1 MKIKQIELSGFKS
14 FADKAL
20 FSFAGGISCIVGPN
34 GCGKSNLVDAFRWVM
49 GEQSVKSLRSD
60 RMEEI
65 IFQGSSSKKQKGL
78 AEVSLTILKIDDDET
93 ESNETTKETI
103 KNIQHKDE
111 IILTRRLF
119 RSGESEY
126 LLNRR
131 QCRLKHIRD
140 ILLEAGIDPKSYSIF
155 DHIRVSEIINTKP
168 HEKRFILEE
177 IAGVIKYK
185 IKKTE
190 AISKLDSSRQNLLR
204 INDISYEVRKQL
216 NSLERQVKKAQRY
229 KKLSDELKNLEL
241 RIAKKQYSEQI
252 SAARVLQGDIEKLM
266 INESLK
272 RAEYST
278 IENITEVN
286 RLEIISKE
294 NDLSIIEDE
303 LNEILKIISQSER
316 NMAVL
321 KTLIDNKNTD
331 ISRINLQMQTAQI
344 KKAELEKKLSEI
356 KRNEDI
362 LKSKIEG
369 ILNDLKEK
377 KNLLKDSEMAL
388 SEKESAME
396 AKRKDLFRLADLI
409 SIKRNEYNKISSSLE
424 NIKYRESLS
433 DKDIHSLEGSIS
445 SAEAAIVGLEKSL
458 AVMGNELK
466 KLQAEKESNQTYEA
480 QLQQDIEDKK
490 LLLYKEKEDIA
501 SNLARLKSLSELIAE
516 SSFKNILS
524 RESCNLFM
532 HTLSDFIQVDSGYAN
547 AIEAAFSEKIT
558 SIVIDSMEDLMA
570 AVNIIK
576 EKNLDRTCFLYTE
589 ILNINSGDITET
601 QIDTEGC
608 INCEETENDNLDNAE
623 GRKASDLV
631 VFHSNGN
638 KTSSSD
644 IIMSARKAVSEIL
657 SKTYVANDLSAA
669 IQIYNSK
676 KACNSQIVT
685 LDGEIITPEGIII
698 IGKGK
703 EILKRKNEIEELQK
717 IITEQR
723 DRLKYY
729 EKALTELMEGLS
741 IYKKNLNETENNIAG
756 LHQTIVLH
764 EQDLKN
770 RKDDIMRKKKKIA
783 FLEIEIKAFSHEKQS
798 LNISLIE
805 MGAEIK
811 RLEFDK
817 SERSK
822 SLSSLQDSLIS
833 IRKEHDRTSEEINDL
848 KISLTS
854 YRERI
859 DALNKEKANI
869 LDAISE
875 IQIQKN
881 QADSEMR
888 ECVQK
893 IANSSK
899 EIEELKNK
907 MKIYLQK
914 SDSIRENKSIKKDD
928 IEAIKMNMK
937 QKEAELKNIR
947 SDLEMVS
954 KSLSEFRTKLVEN
967 KLRTEHIE
975 KMIMQKYSIL
985 IDDYHV
991 ETADFNISDGENH
1004 LAEISH
1010 KINELGAVNLATIE
1024 EFEELKERYDFILK
1038 QKQDIETSIS
1048 ELEETIGRIDNTN
1061 KKRLREAYSA
1071 LKVKFSEI
1079 FTELF
1084 GEGGRAD
1091 IILTDDNDILQS
1103 GIEIIAQ
1110 PPGKKLQ
1117 NLNLLSG
1124 GEKALTTLA
1133 LMFAGFAVRPVPLCI
1148 LDEVDAA
1155 LDESNAARFA
1165 QMLKRF
1171 SSYTQFLVITH
1182 NRATME
1188 AADFLYGITSE
1199 DPGVSKVISLRFA
1212 DFDKNGQND
1221 FMLGK
1226 SLP

>member
-14 FADKAL
+14 FADKAV

-60 RMEEI
+60 RMEEV

-78 AEVSLTILKIDDDET
+78 AEVSLTIIKDDDVQSSKKT
-93 ESNETTKETI
+93 EGIAESI
-103 KNIQHKDE
+103 SHKDE
-111 IILTRRLF
+111 ITLTRRLY

-126 LLNRR
+126 LLNKK

-155 DHIRVSEIINTKP
+155 DHIRISEIINTKP

-177 IAGVIKYK
+177 IAGITKYK
-185 IKKTE
+185 IRKTE
-190 AISKLDSSRQNLLR
+190 AIAKLESSRQNLLR

-216 NSLERQVKKAQRY
+216 NALERQVKKAERY
-229 KKLSDELKNLEL
+229 EKLSDEMRSLEL
-241 RIAKKQYSEQI
+241 IIAKKHYSEHVF
-252 SAARVLQGDIEKLM
+252 AAKALQDDIEKLETT
-266 INESLK
+266 ESLN

-278 IENITEVN
+278 IENIIEINKLEV
-286 RLEIISKE
+286 ISKE
-294 NDLSIIEDE
+294 KNLYIIEDE
-303 LNEILKIISQSER
+303 LNEILKITSQSEK

-331 ISRINLQMQTAQI
+331 IARINLQTQTAQI
-344 KKAELEKKLSEI
+344 KKDELEKKLSGI
-356 KRNEDI
+356 IRNEDI
-362 LKSKIEG
+362 LRSKIDG

-377 KNLLKDSEMAL
+377 KNLLKECEMTL
-388 SEKESAME
+388 SEKESE
-396 AKRKDLFRLADLI
+396 IESKRKDLFSLTDLI

-433 DKDIHSLEGSIS
+433 NKDINSLKVNIS
-445 SAEAAIVGLEKSL
+445 SGETAIHGLERSF
-458 AVMGNELK
+458 AVMQDGLK
-466 KLQAEKESNQTYEA
+466 KLQAEKERNQAYAA
-480 QLQQDIEDKK
+480 QLQQDMEDKK

-501 SNLARLKSLSELIAE
+501 SNISRLKSLSEMVAE

-524 RESCNLFM
+524 NESCNLFR
-532 HTLSDFIQVDSGYAN
+532 HTLSDFIHVESGYEN

-558 SIVIDSMEDLMA
+558 SIVIDSMEDLIA

-576 EKNLDRTCFLYTE
+576 EKNLDRTCFLYTG
-589 ILNINSGDITET
+589 ITNVNGSNITET
-601 QIDTEGC
+601 QIDTKVCNNNSANEEGKKA
-608 INCEETENDNLDNAE
+608 AE
-623 GRKASDLV
+623 LAA
-631 VFHSNGN
+631 FHSNKD
-638 KTSSSD
+638 KTASSD
-644 IIMSARKAVSEIL
+644 IIMSAKETISGIL
-657 SKTYVANDLSAA
+657 SNTYVANDLRTA
-669 IQIYNSK
+669 IKIYNSK
-676 KACNSQIVT
+676 KLCNPQIVT
-685 LDGEIITPEGIII
+685 LDGEIITHEGIII
-698 IGKGK
+698 IGKGQ

-717 IITEQR
+717 IITEQQ

-729 EKALTELMEGLS
+729 EKALNELMEGFS
-741 IYKKNLNETENNIAG
+741 IYKKNLNETENKISE
-756 LHQTIVLH
+756 LQQTIVLS
-764 EQDLKN
+764 EQNLKN
-770 RKDDIMRKKKKIA
+770 RKDEIIRKKKKISLMEA
-783 FLEIEIKAFSHEKQS
+783 EIKAFFHEKQS
-798 LNISLIE
+798 LDISLLAIGE
-805 MGAEIK
+805 EIK
-811 RLEFDK
+811 RLESDK
-817 SERSK
+817 SESSK
-822 SLSSLQDSLIS
+822 SLSSLQRSIIS
-833 IRKEHDRTSEEINDL
+833 IRKEHDRTSDEMNDL

-869 LDAISE
+869 LETISE
-875 IQIQKN
+875 MQIQKK
-881 QADSEMR
+881 QADSEII
-888 ECVQK
+888 ECVEK
-893 IANSSK
+893 ITNSSK
-899 EIEELKNK
+899 EIEELKIK
-907 MKIYLQK
+907 MKSYLEKNDNIRK
-914 SDSIRENKSIKKDD
+914 SKSTIKED
-928 IEAIKMNMK
+928 IEVIKMNL
-937 QKEAELKNIR
+937 QLKESQLKNIL
-947 SDLEMVS
+947 SGLDMIT
-954 KSLSEFRTKLVEN
+954 KNLSELKTKLMEN
-967 KLRTEHIE
+967 KLKTENIK

-985 IDDYHV
+985 IGDYYV
-991 ETADFNISDGENH
+991 ETADFNISDGENL
-1004 LAEISH
+1004 LAQISH
-1010 KINELGAVNLATIE
+1010 KIKELGAVNLGTIE
-1024 EFEELKERYDFILK
+1024 EFEELKNRYDFILK

-1048 ELEETIGRIDNTN
+1048 ELEETIGRIDNTT

-1071 LKVKFSEI
+1071 LKIKFSEI

-1091 IILTDDNDILQS
+1091 IVLTDENDILES

-1133 LMFAGFAVRPVPLCI
+1133 LMFAGFAIRPVPLCL

-1165 QMLKRF
+1165 QILRRF

-1188 AADFLYGITSE
+1188 AADFLYGITAE

-1212 DFDKNGQND
+1212 DFEKNGENQFLLD
-1221 FMLGK
+1221 E